1 MRKFYWRLETQPKV
15 GLINFNTS
23 HFPNVP
29 FKCVRLEVNFEEYSD
44 LPLPTG
50 TWTTFTNCEKLEIY
64 FSWNNEEAHKIK
76 YHNVL
81 KLFKHLSLHVILWR
95 PIHVSDAKPSG
106 DWHGNQYWKLYDV
119 EYFAMR
125 IAVSPIR
132 TLTYPLSEPL
142 LRSTPTV
149 TFNCDENFTVSFME
163 FLETQPIYCGY
174 EEFYEFLTLESAK
187 ESFPT

>member
-1 MRKFYWRLETQPKV
+1 MAERYWKVLLAVFYCNSKDKTLVINDWCAHEGEPNHDQRKVADWSFTKNEYERYKNVQDPGTIKEFVLGDLCTLNYSDLFYNAPFWNQVSIDHITIA
-15 GLINFNTS
+15 LIDFDTS

-81 KLFKHLSLHVILWR
+81 KLFKHLSLHVIL
-95 PIHVSDAKPSG
+95 
-106 DWHGNQYWKLYDV
+106 
-119 EYFAMR
+119 
-125 IAVSPIR
+125 
-132 TLTYPLSEPL
+132 
-142 LRSTPTV
+142 
-149 TFNCDENFTVSFME
+149 
-163 FLETQPIYCGY
+163 
-174 EEFYEFLTLESAK
+174 
-187 ESFPT
+187 